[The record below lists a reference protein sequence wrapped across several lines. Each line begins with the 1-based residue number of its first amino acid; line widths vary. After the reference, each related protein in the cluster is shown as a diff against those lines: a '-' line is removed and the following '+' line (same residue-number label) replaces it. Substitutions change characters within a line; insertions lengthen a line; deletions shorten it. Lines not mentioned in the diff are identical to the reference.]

1 MLEQMLLT
9 HSILNYIFIGF
20 LVMGFLVPVISK
32 EPLKFKKMSFI
43 YTMIFQAIITMILF
57 SGIVALVSGDMPFDI
72 SIILMIGVFAVMMG
86 IEISKHKRIKK
97 ANLEDEAIFV
107 MLRSGFTKASAL
119 NLLVIVAL
127 TVFMM
132 VQSKGL

>member
-1 MLEQMLLT
+1 MLETMLST

-20 LVMGFLVPVISK
+20 LILGIFVPAMVK
-32 EPLKFKKMSFI
+32 EPLAFKKASFI

-57 SGIVALVSGDMPFDI
+57 SGIVALVSGDMPFNMP
-72 SIILMIGVFAVMMG
+72 IILMIGAFAVMMG

-97 ANLEDEAIFV
+97 GDLTDEGTFS

>member
-32 EPLKFKKMSFI
+32 EPLKFKKISFI

-97 ANLEDEAIFV
+97 ANLEDEATFA